1 MEPRSRGAHSVL
13 VEANTS
19 PVVNPGGATFHV
31 LRLTAP
37 METKV
42 ITAIKIAT
50 QLSMLFEIFLDVD
63 RLIC

>member
-1 MEPRSRGAHSVL
+1 MEPRIRGAHSLL

-19 PVVNPGGATFHV
+19 PVVNPGGSTFHV

-37 METKV
+37 MKTKV

-50 QLSMLFEIFLDVD
+50 QLFMLCENFLDVVK
-63 RLIC
+63 LIC